1 MEEDCSEDMMSVVRV
16 WLLLLTMMVIAATVP
31 IGDLGNSDLR

>member
-1 MEEDCSEDMMSVVRV
+1 MAAVVRV
-16 WLLLLTMMVIAATVP
+16 WMLLLTMMMAATVP

>member
-1 MEEDCSEDMMSVVRV
+1 MAAVVRV
-16 WLLLLTMMVIAATVP
+16 WLLLLLLLTVMMLTVTVP

>member
-1 MEEDCSEDMMSVVRV
+1 MMAVVRV
-16 WLLLLTMMVIAATVP
+16 WLLLLLTMMVIAATVP